1 MSWGLFP
8 WRWFAAGVLLLT
20 VFAAGFTVGQRRIE
34 RAWAVE
40 RLQQQAVA
48 LQQSLHVAQVQTQ
61 QERINQKIQTD
72 YETQKSL
79 LARRSPVLRDS
90 AHSLCIPA
98 SGVTNAVPTTA
109 EPAAHT
115 DASAAHAVPDPLRDA
130 STISCEQL
138 TRDATDTTLMVMALQ
153 RWYAEQAQLQF
164 NTSESPVPP

>member
-61 QERINQKIQTD
+61 QEHINQKIQTD

-90 AHSLCIPA
+90 AHSCLLYTSP
-98 SGVTNAVPTTA
+98 SP
-109 EPAAHT
+109 
-115 DASAAHAVPDPLRDA
+115 RD
-130 STISCEQL
+130 
-138 TRDATDTTLMVMALQ
+138 
-153 RWYAEQAQLQF
+153 
-164 NTSESPVPP
+164 